1 MRNYMNISQ
10 NDIAKGRKKLKER
23 FQIRQAAGEYWLL
36 DMQQDGR
43 NYKRPIRLNQM
54 GAEVVRL
61 LLEQKSREEIAELLG
76 KQYGVESKVILDDME
91 DFFNQLD
98 VV

>member
-1 MRNYMNISQ
+1 M
-10 NDIAKGRKKLKER
+10 KER

-61 LLEQKSREEIAELLG
+61 LLEQKSTREIAAILSE
-76 KQYGVESKVILDDME
+76 KYGEARETVENDIAMFVHQIEKEIV
-91 DFFNQLD
+91 
-98 VV
+98 